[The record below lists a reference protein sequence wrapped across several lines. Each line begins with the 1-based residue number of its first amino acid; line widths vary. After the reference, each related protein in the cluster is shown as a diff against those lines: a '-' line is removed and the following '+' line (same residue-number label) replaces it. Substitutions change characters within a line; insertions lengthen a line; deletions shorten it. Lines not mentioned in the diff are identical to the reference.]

1 MFERL
6 FSKDVENFA
15 TELAS
20 EFARRCPVEKMGE
33 GAQSSVL
40 AKAVDELGNRAQA
53 FQRER
58 KLGLYGKAKFGTE
71 FKLKLKELGY
81 ADQFAQELTHS
92 LLIRMSSG

>member
-15 TELAS
+15 IELAN
-20 EFARRCPVEKMGE
+20 EFAKRCPADKMGD
-33 GAQSSVL
+33 GAQPAVL
-40 AKAVDELGNRAQA
+40 AKAVDELGNRAET
-53 FQRER
+53 FQRGK

-81 ADQFAQELTHS
+81 ADHFAQELTHS
-92 LLIRMSSG
+92 LLIRMSGA